1 MLLQWGTGSLG
12 IVLCLSY
19 SVTPAWSLYMC
30 LHIHAVMSIPGHMTR
45 TCWSQKE
52 QRTALCKSCFGF
64 FNDDCRTEIK
74 LRCKS
79 SLRDLRTFCLL
90 GKRKRELSTIVFFKM
105 RVLYLMRFYTNYWNH
120 GLRSFNKCQW
130 CIWKWDS
137 VSTGILSVS
146 RDILGCLAFDCDR
159 SFPWF
164 SGNTVDL
171 ITCLGSLSEG
181 WK

>member
-1 MLLQWGTGSLG
+1 
-12 IVLCLSY
+12 
-19 SVTPAWSLYMC
+19 MC

-52 QRTALCKSCFGF
+52 QRTALCMSCFGF

-105 RVLYLMRFYTNYWNH
+105 CVLYLMNFTQTIGITDS
-120 GLRSFNKCQW
+120 GLSINANGVFE
-130 CIWKWDS
+130 S
-137 VSTGILSVS
+137 EIL
-146 RDILGCLAFDCDR
+146 
-159 SFPWF
+159 
-164 SGNTVDL
+164 
-171 ITCLGSLSEG
+171 
-181 WK
+181 

>member
-1 MLLQWGTGSLG
+1 
-12 IVLCLSY
+12 
-19 SVTPAWSLYMC
+19 MC

-105 RVLYLMRFYTNYWNH
+105 CVLYLMNFTQTIGITDS
-120 GLRSFNKCQW
+120 GLSINANGVFE
-130 CIWKWDS
+130 S
-137 VSTGILSVS
+137 EIL
-146 RDILGCLAFDCDR
+146 
-159 SFPWF
+159 
-164 SGNTVDL
+164 
-171 ITCLGSLSEG
+171 
-181 WK
+181 